1 MKNYLIAYKYEDSKI
16 SSILIFAQTQEKA
29 IAKFTLIKN
38 NAIIA
43 ITELEN
49 ESVQNWA
56 WD

>member
-38 NAIIA
+38 NDIIA